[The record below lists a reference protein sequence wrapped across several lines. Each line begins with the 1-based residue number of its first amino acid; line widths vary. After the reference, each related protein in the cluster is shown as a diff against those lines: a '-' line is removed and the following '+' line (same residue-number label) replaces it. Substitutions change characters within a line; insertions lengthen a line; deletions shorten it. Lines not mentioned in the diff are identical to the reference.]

1 MKKIVP
7 AVILFLG
14 FIPAVFSQDK
24 IITINNDT
32 IDCKINKV
40 SRNTIYFDLNTLGVK
55 SSGEMALNMV
65 SGYIVANKTSPE
77 VQKKTDSGSGNR
89 FRFGLSGGAGYLL
102 GSTQNAED
110 QMVFQGFTFDQ
121 AESYY
126 NDMKL
131 GVSAIADLYLLIPV
145 NYGVGIKY
153 KLFFNSA
160 STEGF
165 IDPQD
170 GVHLYY
176 TTYSEKIY
184 VNFAGAS
191 FYYQET
197 FGNQKSL
204 VLSSTLSLG
213 LTTYRDE
220 AEYLHGYY
228 LLTGKNAG
236 FDLGIGLEYFL
247 TSRISLGADLSA
259 FYSSIRKVKITD
271 GTSTSTIE
279 LDKDNYENLSRID
292 LSAGIRIYF

>member
-1 MKKIVP
+1 MNRIT
-7 AVILFLG
+7 AALIFFLG
-14 FIPAVFSQDK
+14 LIPAAFSQDK

-40 SRNTIYFDLNTLGVK
+40 SRSTIWFELNTLGVK
-55 SSGEMALNMV
+55 SSGEMPLNMV
-65 SGYIVANKTSPE
+65 TGYFVAKETGPE
-77 VQKKTDSGSGNR
+77 ASKKTDSGSVHR
-89 FRFGLSGGAGYLL
+89 FRFGLSGGAGYLI

-110 QMVFQGFTFDQ
+110 QMVSQGFTTEQ

-131 GVSAIADLYLLIPV
+131 GVSAIADLYFLIPS
-145 NYGVGIKY
+145 NYGIGIKY
-153 KLFFNSA
+153 KLFSNSS

-176 TTYSEKIY
+176 TTYKEKIY

-191 FYYQET
+191 FFYQET
-197 FGNQKSL
+197 IGSQKSF
-204 VLSSTLSLG
+204 VLSSSLSFG

-236 FDLGIGLEYFL
+236 MDLGIGLEYFL
-247 TSRISLGADLSA
+247 TSRISLGADLSL
-259 FYSSIRKVKITD
+259 FYSSIRKIKITD
-271 GTSTSTIE
+271 GATTSTIE
-279 LDKDNYENLSRID
+279 LDKENYENLSRID